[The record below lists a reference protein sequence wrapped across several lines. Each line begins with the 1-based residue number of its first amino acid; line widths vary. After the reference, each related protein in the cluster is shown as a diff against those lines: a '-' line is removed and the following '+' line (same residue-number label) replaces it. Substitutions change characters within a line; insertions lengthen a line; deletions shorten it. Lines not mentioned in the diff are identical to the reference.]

1 MSAHLDLERTTY
13 LVYGLLE
20 ADEKDQVR
28 AHLTDCSAC
37 LEAVRRLE
45 EERGSVVAATA
56 AAPAREEFVR
66 QVAAKVHDRVVTIRR
81 VRTRRL
87 WLLGCAAAGF
97 LAVGVAFMNRTRE
110 IEEARAA
117 LALGRLSVQ
126 RGDLWV
132 DQTAGYVP
140 SPGDRIRTDDPAGVT
155 IRLEE
160 GSKFKI
166 SRGSMVEF
174 RGIRGPTA
182 VLRLL
187 EGDVRCSV
195 VADPRPFTVEAAGAT
210 VTVVGTEFAVHVLE
224 DQPFFKSE
232 KRIQRPPKVAMLV
245 QSGAVLLKTEDG
257 ELRVPGGWVALAG
270 AKGGP
275 WMWGE
280 VKELETDKSLD
291 RLLRRAPDPKPEAK
305 PGPIETAWKERTD
318 RAVRDCV
325 DAVPWSRWADALVR
339 YHKEIDDAVREERPT
354 LPPSIDDLTFINL
367 GWGKIRL
374 LANELNV
381 GSDFMQ
387 ACRNKVAAGL
397 FVEAIAEAM
406 SGAPL
411 TEDQRKKLL
420 APETLDNL
428 LPALDPAA
436 PALVRWKTRAD
447 KTVAF
452 VRQLKDALDDEE
464 YLRVTTRVGPSF
476 LIDAYRMWL
485 VEAANAAEAA
495 DRIARIWTEQFK
507 VPTYAQAALAPLAA
521 QLVKNHHAA
530 HEKFRREYGD
540 ALSGVQELE
549 LAARLFELQAQAEK
563 GVSEIPAMNRE
574 TRARAAAGSD
584 KFYRLKIA
592 N

>member
-1 MSAHLDLERTTY
+1 MSPHLDLERTTY

-20 ADEKDQVR
+20 EDEKGKIR
-28 AHLTDCSAC
+28 AHLTDCAAC

-45 EERGSVVAATA
+45 EERGSLVEATA
-56 AAPAREEFVR
+56 VPPVREELVR
-66 QVAAKVHDRVVTIRR
+66 EIAARVHDRVVTIRR
-81 VRTRRL
+81 TRTRRL
-87 WLLGCAAAGF
+87 WLLGCAAAF
-97 LAVGVAFMNRTRE
+97 FIAVSVAFLTRTHE

-117 LALGRLSVQ
+117 LALGRMSVQ
-126 RGDLWV
+126 RGENWV
-132 DQTAGYVP
+132 DYSEGYIP
-140 SPGDRIRTDDPAGVT
+140 SPGDRIRTENPAGVT

-174 RGIRGPTA
+174 RGIRGPSP
-182 VLRLL
+182 VLKLL

-195 VADPRPFTVEAAGAT
+195 VPDPRPFTVEAAGAT

-245 QSGAVLLKTEDG
+245 QSGAVLFKTEDG

-291 RLLRRAPDPKPEAK
+291 RLLRRAPDPKPAAK

-318 RAVRDCV
+318 KAVRDCV

-339 YHKEIDDAVREERPT
+339 YHKEIDDAVREERLT
-354 LPPSIDDLTFINL
+354 VLPSIDDLTYINL

-381 GSDFMQ
+381 GTDFMQ
-387 ACRNKVAAGL
+387 ACRNKLASGL

-411 TEDQRKKLL
+411 SEEQRRKLL

-428 LPALDPAA
+428 LPSLDPAA
-436 PALVRWKTRAD
+436 PTLERWKIRAD

-452 VRQLKDALDDEE
+452 VHQLKDALAGEE

-476 LIDAYRMWL
+476 LIDAYQMWL
-485 VEAANAAEAA
+485 VEAASATEAA

-507 VPTYAQAALAPLAA
+507 LPTYAQAALAPLAA
-521 QLVKNHHAA
+521 QLVRNHHSAQ
-530 HEKFRREYGD
+530 EKFRREFGD
-540 ALSGVQELE
+540 ALTGVQELE

-563 GVSEIPAMNRE
+563 SVSEIPTMNQE
-574 TRARAAAGSD
+574 TRARAAAGSN
-584 KFYRLKIA
+584 KFYRIKIT